1 MKTLAESGLR
11 SHNVTMA
18 SRSITAARFK
28 AQCLALLD
36 EVAETRQPLTVTK
49 RGKPV
54 ATLVPAVGL
63 HRQGSLRGSVKVKGD
78 IVGPVLESWDL
89 DA

>member
-1 MKTLAESGLR
+1 M
-11 SHNVTMA
+11 SH
-18 SRSITAARFK
+18 RSITAARFK

-54 ATLVPAVGL
+54 ATLVPASEVGR
-63 HRQGSLRGSVKVKGD
+63 HASLRGSVKVKGD
-78 IVGPVLESWDL
+78 IVGPLLGDWDL
-89 DA
+89 DS